1 MVAITNL
8 TAIFGVVAVYFL
20 GLWWLWLPIFL
31 FIIFFSVW
39 LYYVQR
45 KHWLSRKW
53 VLLDI
58 KPPREIEQS
67 PKIAEAVFAALWAI
81 HGTVSTKVEKYLQGV
96 TQLYVSFEVIGIGGQ
111 IHFLVRVPELFKNL
125 VEAKIYAQYPK
136 AEIQEAEDYVR
147 NLPSGVLGKDW
158 DLWGTVMQLAKP
170 DPYPIKTYED
180 FVDIAPKQP
189 MIDPISHLM
198 EAIAKLRDGEQI
210 WLQFVVRPV
219 DDNWAGKGSE
229 IVGKLMGRPAPQKSS
244 LLAEEI
250 SSWARIT
257 QTALTELVTGKV
269 AETVFKKREETRQPS
284 MMQFL
289 SPGERDVVEM
299 IERKIAKKA
308 FEARIQFVY
317 LARKD
322 VFAKP
327 NVATVMG
334 FFNQF
339 ATVHLNSLKP
349 NKRYTTK
356 ANYLFAAER
365 ALFKKKV
372 MLRLCQQ
379 RPFWEGGV
387 ILNVEELASLWHFP
401 TISVEAPLLP
411 AVEAKKSGPPSGLPV
426 V

>member
-1 MVAITNL
+1 ME
-8 TAIFGVVAVYFL
+8 
-20 GLWWLWLPIFL
+20 
-31 FIIFFSVW
+31 
-39 LYYVQR
+39 
-45 KHWLSRKW
+45 
-53 VLLDI
+53 I
-58 KPPREIEQS
+58 KPPKEIEQS

-81 HGTVSTKVEKYLQGV
+81 YGTVSTKIEKYLQGV
-96 TQLYVSFEVIGIGGQ
+96 IQAYVSFEVVGIGGQ

-136 AEIQEAEDYVR
+136 AEIRETEDYVH
-147 NLPSGVLGKDW
+147 NLPSGALGKDW
-158 DLWGTVMQLAKP
+158 DLWGTVMRLAKP

-189 MIDPISHLM
+189 LIDPMAHLM

-210 WLQFVVRPV
+210 WLQFVIRPV
-219 DDNWAGKGSE
+219 DDSWIIKGNE
-229 IVGKLMGRPAPQKSS
+229 IVGKLLGRPASQGSS
-244 LLAEEI
+244 LLAKEI
-250 SSWARIT
+250 SSWAKVTRA
-257 QTALTELVTGKV
+257 ALSELATGKV
-269 AETVFKKREETRQPS
+269 AEIVPNKREEIRQPS
-284 MMQFL
+284 IMQFL
-289 SPGERDVVEM
+289 SPGERGIVEM
-299 IERKIAKKA
+299 IERKMAKKA
-308 FEARIQFVY
+308 FETRIQFVY

-339 ATVHLNSLKP
+339 AAVHLNSLNP
-349 NKRYTTK
+349 NKQYTTK
-356 ANYLFAAER
+356 ANYFFAAER

-379 RPFWEGGV
+379 RPFWEKGV

-401 TISVEAPLLP
+401 TISVEAPMLP
-411 AVEAKKSGPPSGLPV
+411 VVEAKKSGPPSGLPV